1 LFGPYKLGP
10 HRSRP
15 RIEITLG
22 LCSRVYRICAT
33 WRRGHKKHSCDI
45 ILMIS
50 LLWLHVLLFITKLFH
65 VSIISPNCCYISN
78 SLCLKRFCVALFHK
92 RCLWSQHTFHNK
104 SIINP
109 RWWWLRSWVGM
120 YLEKANVGLGFF
132 LRNGCL
138 WDMGKLL
145 QLETIMYSVF
155 FWQKFV
161 VFWTKNLGMICEINK
176 KPWKFEYNFI
186 LLFFWVK
193 NSPKILYHKIEF
205 LFYFY
210 SEWILL
216 RLGNA
221 YAQV

>member
-1 LFGPYKLGP
+1 VIACIIIHYEVVSCKY
-10 HRSRP
+10 H
-15 RIEITLG
+15 ITQ
-22 LCSRVYRICAT
+22 
-33 WRRGHKKHSCDI
+33 
-45 ILMIS
+45 
-50 LLWLHVLLFITKLFH
+50 LLLYF
-65 VSIISPNCCYISN
+65 N

-109 RWWWLRSWVGM
+109 QWWLRSWVGM

-155 FWQKFV
+155 FWQKLLFSGQKIWEWFV
-161 VFWTKNLGMICEINK
+161 KLIKSHVKLNIYIYIYIYINL
-176 KPWKFEYNFI
+176 I
-186 LLFFWVK
+186 LLFYYFFWVK

-205 LFYFY
+205 YFIFTVNGFFLDL
-210 SEWILL
+210 EMHML
-216 RLGNA
+216 RFKVG
-221 YAQV
+221 VDV